1 MDDLAV
7 PQHHRSGAHRARRN
21 PLPAVLL
28 SLVLVAVVSGGLL
41 WALLTF
47 GVLGA
52 QDPAGGPV
60 AAPTGAASA
69 AATQPEG
76 PPSPGSSV
84 DPGAEPGT
92 QPSDEPSAEPTPE
105 PSPEP
110 SPEPAPEQTVDR
122 SVGVDV
128 LNSTATVGLAAGAAA
143 DLEELGWTVGE
154 VTNFDGDEIPTTVLH
169 PTEDLAAT
177 AEALVADLGTGV
189 TELSADVDVVTV
201 VLGPDYPG

>member
-21 PLPAVLL
+21 SLPAVLL

-60 AAPTGAASA
+60 AAPTDAGSA
-69 AATQPEG
+69 PATQPADAA
-76 PPSPGSSV
+76 SPGSSA

-92 QPSDEPSAEPTPE
+92 QPSVPPSAGPTAEPTVGPGPE

-110 SPEPAPEQTVDR
+110 TVDR

-128 LNSTATVGLAAGAAA
+128 LNSTDTVGLAAGAAA
-143 DLEELGWTVGE
+143 ALEELGWAVGE

-177 AEALVADLGTGV
+177 ADALVADLGTGV
-189 TELSADVDVVTV
+189 TQLSADVDVVTV